1 MLGYEVTRLS
11 WRVCTDWA
19 KYRPLTLRL
28 ADYLGRGR
36 GRLRLFDGLNLPKR
50 APLSPDLS
58 NWESLDLAAAW
69 IGHATILLRIG
80 GMTVLTDPV
89 LSHRV
94 GLGMGLIT
102 MGPKRLVA
110 PALKL
115 NQLPKLDLILISHAH
130 FDHLDVPTLHRL
142 PKDVP
147 VVTAHRTQDLFR
159 GLGFSTVSEMQ
170 STLR

>member
-11 WRVCTDWA
+11 WRVCSDWA

-36 GRLRLFDGLNLPKR
+36 GRLRLFDGLNLPQR

-58 NWESLDLAAAW
+58 NWESHDLAAAW

-94 GLGMGLIT
+94 GQFVGGAI
-102 MGPKRLVA
+102 RLHVEGF
-110 PALKL
+110 LKL
-115 NQLPKLDLILISHAH
+115 SHPVFDLHGRDL
-130 FDHLDVPTLHRL
+130 
-142 PKDVP
+142 
-147 VVTAHRTQDLFR
+147 RT
-159 GLGFSTVSEMQ
+159 
-170 STLR
+170 